1 MGNISYFCIVEY
13 IKYKIKA
20 IFLVI
25 LLLVSYKASA
35 QESLNNSIQ
44 LDSVEI
50 SLLTC
55 APHNQIYSLYGHTAL
70 RVFNKETGDDVAV
83 NYGMFSFKKPYFI
96 LRFVFG
102 LTDYE
107 MGIEPFEYFVAEYAT
122 YGCEVVQQKLNL
134 TNEDKQRIISALQRN
149 AEPNNKVY
157 RYNYFYDNCTTRAR
171 DILLDNIN
179 GKVQY
184 WGRKEVLVTYRTVV
198 HQCTENHLWARSFI
212 GSDGR

>member
-1 MGNISYFCIVEY
+1 MKKNEIRALQVGNISYFCIVEY
-13 IKYKIKA
+13 IKA

-70 RVFNKETGDDVAV
+70 RVLNKETGDDIVV

-149 AEPNNKVY
+149 AEPNNKHKDAIKAEEV
-157 RYNYFYDNCTTRAR
+157 NCLANNLSRRHRTAEVTKQP
-171 DILLDNIN
+171 
-179 GKVQY
+179 GK
-184 WGRKEVLVTYRTVV
+184 K
-198 HQCTENHLWARSFI
+198 SF
-212 GSDGR
+212 SK